1 MRSNKAPTGTAGGRR
16 YSFFKGTCGSNVPPK
31 HTRAPNDYA
40 GASTGAG
47 AELRQS
53 HRHVPSR
60 EPAAVTIRHTI
71 DAQSPLYSETGS
83 VETVMA
89 AAVESQQDYSWSDI
103 RWSEGF

>member
-1 MRSNKAPTGTAGGRR
+1 
-16 YSFFKGTCGSNVPPK
+16 
-31 HTRAPNDYA
+31 
-40 GASTGAG
+40 
-47 AELRQS
+47 
-53 HRHVPSR
+53 
-60 EPAAVTIRHTI
+60 VTIRHTI